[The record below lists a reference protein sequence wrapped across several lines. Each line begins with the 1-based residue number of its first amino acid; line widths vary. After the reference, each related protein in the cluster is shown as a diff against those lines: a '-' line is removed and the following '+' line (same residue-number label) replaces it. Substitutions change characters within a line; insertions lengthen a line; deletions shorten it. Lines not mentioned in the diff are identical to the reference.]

1 MNTRALWVMCLMGS
15 MGIAHAAADKQPDPF
30 AGADKN
36 ACVSINF
43 IQNWRV
49 LDSRN
54 VVLFAPNAKKMY
66 LMQLGMPISDLD
78 FSFRVAF
85 IDTDHDGRVCG
96 RSPDRLRAMG
106 SLVREGSNI
115 MALIRLDPSQIEALE
130 AKYDVSLTDKKKQEQ
145 KPTPAQIEN
154 TSAADS

>member
-1 MNTRALWVMCLMGS
+1 MNIRILFGICVLGS
-15 MGIAHAAADKQPDPF
+15 ISLAHAATDQQPDPF
-30 AGADKN
+30 SGADKN
-36 ACVSINF
+36 ACVFIND

-54 VVLFAPNAKKMY
+54 VVLFAPNAKRMY

-85 IDTDHDGRVCG
+85 IDKDHDGQVCG

-106 SLVREGSNI
+106 SIVREGSNI
-115 MALIRLDPSQIEALE
+115 MGLIRLDPAQTEALE
-130 AKYDVSLTDKKKQEQ
+130 AKYKVSLDGRKKPDDKTA
-145 KPTPAQIEN
+145 PP
-154 TSAADS
+154 SG

>member
-1 MNTRALWVMCLMGS
+1 MNIKLLWAICLLGS
-15 MGIAHAAADKQPDPF
+15 IGIAQAAVDKPPDPF
-30 AGADKN
+30 AGADKD
-36 ACVSINF
+36 ACVFINS

-85 IDTDHDGRVCG
+85 IDKDHDGQVCG

-106 SLVREGSNI
+106 SIVREGSNI

>member
-1 MNTRALWVMCLMGS
+1 MKTSWLVMALLIGS
-15 MGIAHAAADKQPDPF
+15 IGVAQAAQQQPDPF
-30 AGADKN
+30 AGADKD
-36 ACVSINF
+36 ACVFINS

-54 VVLFAPNAKKMY
+54 VVLFAPNSKKMY

-85 IDTDHDGRVCG
+85 IDKDHDGQVCG

-106 SLVREGSNI
+106 SIVREGSNI
-115 MALIRLDPSQIEALE
+115 MALIRLNPTQIQALE
-130 AKYDVSLTDKKKQEQ
+130 TKYNVSLNGKKKQEP
-145 KPTPAQIEN
+145 KPTPAQIQE
-154 TSAADS
+154 TSAADAS